1 MKELWE
7 QAIIYYN
14 LPLTILLG
22 FVVVFWLLSL
32 LGTVDLDTLDID
44 LNTEVNAD
52 ADVDVNGS
60 DGAADGFFGSLLRF
74 VNAQDVPVM
83 VILSLLTLLM
93 WGIGILGNFYLNPGE
108 SGLLALGFLFI
119 NFIISVLLVK
129 AITEP
134 LRPFM
139 RAIKNDQEHQEPLV
153 GLSGTVKSRSLDSDF
168 GQVEVPRDKG
178 APALLNAIL
187 PEGRETLQRGD
198 RILVIDFDKER
209 DKYLVHP
216 AQSETENSQ

>member
-7 QAIIYYN
+7 QAILFYN

-22 FVVVFWLLSL
+22 FVVLFWLLSL
-32 LGTVDLDTLDID
+32 LGTVDLDTIDID
-44 LNTEVNAD
+44 LDADVNAD
-52 ADVDVNGS
+52 LDVDVNGS

-93 WGIGILGNFYLNPGE
+93 WGIGITGNYYLNPGE

-119 NFIISVLLVK
+119 NFILSTLLVK
-129 AITEP
+129 VITEP

-153 GLSGTVKSRSLDSDF
+153 GLSGVVKSRVLDSGF

-187 PEGRETLQRGD
+187 PEGRAALVRGD
-198 RILVIDFDKER
+198 KVLVIDFDKEQ
-209 DKYLVHP
+209 DKYVVH
-216 AQSETENSQ
+216 AAKNESNNS

>member
-1 MKELWE
+1 MKELLE

-22 FVVVFWLLSL
+22 FVVLFWLLSL
-32 LGTVDLDTLDID
+32 LGAVDLDTIDID
-44 LNTEVNAD
+44 LDTEVNAD
-52 ADVDVNGS
+52 LDVDVNGS

-83 VILSLLTLLM
+83 VIVSLLTLCM
-93 WGIGILGNFYLNPGE
+93 WGIGILSNFYLNPND
-108 SGLLALGFLFI
+108 SGLLALGFLFV
-119 NFIISVLLVK
+119 NFILSLLLVK

-153 GLSGTVKSRSLDSDF
+153 GLSGFVKSRTLDSGF

-187 PEGRETLQRGD
+187 PEGREPLVKGD
-198 RILVIDFDKER
+198 RILVIDFDKDQ
-209 DKYLVHP
+209 DKFVVHP
-216 AQSETENSQ
+216 AVSSQENS

>member
-7 QAIIYYN
+7 QAILYYN

-22 FVVVFWLLSL
+22 FVVFFWLLSL
-32 LGTVDLDTLDID
+32 LGTVDLDTLDVD
-44 LNTEVNAD
+44 LDTEVNAD
-52 ADVDVNGS
+52 VDVDLDGS
-60 DGAADGFFGSLLRF
+60 DGATDGFLGALLRF

-93 WGIGILGNFYLNPGE
+93 WGLAIVGNFYLNPHE

-119 NFIISVLLVK
+119 NFILSTLLVK

-153 GLSGTVKSRSLDSDF
+153 GLSGVVKSRVLDSGF

-187 PEGRETLQRGD
+187 PEGREALVRGD
-198 RILVIDFDKER
+198 RILVIDFDQER

-216 AQSETENSQ
+216 ANLETQNS

>member
-22 FVVVFWLLSL
+22 FVVMFWLLSL
-32 LGTVDLDTLDID
+32 LGTVDLDTIDID
-44 LNTEVNAD
+44 LEADVNAD
-52 ADVDVNGS
+52 VDVDVNGS

-83 VILSLLTLLM
+83 VIISLLALFM
-93 WGIGILGNFYLNPGE
+93 WGIGIMSNFYLNPAE
-108 SGLLALGFLFI
+108 SGLLALGFLFA
-119 NFIISVLLVK
+119 NFILSTLLVK
-129 AITEP
+129 VTTEP

-139 RAIKNDQEHQEPLV
+139 RSIKNDQEHQEPLV
-153 GLSGTVKSRSLDSDF
+153 GLAGTVKSRVLDSGF

-178 APALLNAIL
+178 APALLNAVL
-187 PEGRETLQRGD
+187 PEGRDALVRGD
-198 RILVIDFDKER
+198 RILVIDFDKDQ
-209 DKYLVHP
+209 DKYVVHP
-216 AQSETENSQ
+216 AEAQKENS